1 MAREAEDTFAVLGQM
16 KEMLQSEQIMAGQIV
31 QLERCAVA
39 LERIAAVAEN
49 FIGGLNSTNIVNMIE
64 AVGKERKS
72 RGVDL

>member
-16 KEMLQSEQIMAGQIV
+16 KEMLQSGQIMAGQIV

-64 AVGKERKS
+64 AVGKELQS
-72 RGVDL
+72 RGIDL